1 MSSSSDSDDLV
12 DTAEPHSLLFCEKNP
27 HNFRGSSVEVTVT
40 QTTCIFQ
47 LMQIKLFKCKLSTFG
62 EARREPYPIASTLP
76 ALSPRGRQ
84 GPAGDGGRRAGVG
97 M

>member
-12 DTAEPHSLLFCEKNP
+12 DTAEPHSLLFCEKKP

-40 QTTCIFQ
+40 QTTYIFQ

-62 EARREPYPIASTLP
+62 EARREPTLLRRRSLHCP
-76 ALSPRGRQ
+76 LGGDKALLGTE
-84 GPAGDGGRRAGVG
+84 GGGRA
-97 M
+97 